1 MIACL
6 PMLDTT
12 SRGLRKRV
20 VRERMRRKRRR
31 LVVISLALVLV
42 LVFSTFG
49 YGRWR
54 LGQIASVDV
63 PGLHSAKAGRPFN
76 VLVVGSDSRANTAGQ
91 YGNVGGQRN
100 DVTMVVR
107 VDPGNRR
114 VSLLSIPRDLL
125 IPIADIGRQD
135 KINAAFIGGPS
146 RVARPS
152 GRAFAFPSTT
162 TVWAAS

>member
-12 SRGLRKRV
+12 SRGLRKRAI
-20 VRERMRRKRRR
+20 RERMRRKRRR
-31 LVVISLALVLV
+31 LVVISLALV

-76 VLVVGSDSRANTAGQ
+76 VLVVGSDSANTAGQ

-100 DVTMVVR
+100 DVTMV
-107 VDPGNRR
+107 
-114 VSLLSIPRDLL
+114 
-125 IPIADIGRQD
+125 
-135 KINAAFIGGPS
+135 
-146 RVARPS
+146 
-152 GRAFAFPSTT
+152 
-162 TVWAAS
+162 